1 MRKSLLALAVIS
13 SLGSFASIAHAQSSV
28 TIYGIIDASVGYN
41 SKVATGTGRA
51 TGNRAG
57 VDSGAIKGSRLGF
70 KGSEDLGGGLKALF
84 NLENGFNVDTGAA
97 AQNGTLFGRTA
108 TVGLSGNFGAV
119 LLGRQKDFI
128 DDIAAFT
135 TVDDL
140 GGMVSNVHAKDLDR
154 TNGERV
160 NNSIRYNTPNVNGF
174 YGSVIYGFGETA
186 GSTSTGQSYGIGGAY
201 ANGPFGIGLGYFQA
215 KKASNATGAVAS
227 SDVNSSSA
235 TTCATGAGNVG
246 DTCLKTWTLAA
257 SYQLGAAKLHGSWS
271 QVKLPL
277 AQAGSATSFSA
288 ASAANFTGDT
298 TAQFAVGG
306 INNDKTNI
314 FDVGVNYALTP
325 SLSLLGSVQYARV
338 NFVNAA
344 NGKMTQLNLGAKYAL
359 SKRTTLYGIYR
370 NLRASDMYN
379 VGVNSSSVPG
389 ADNSQN
395 ALNVGIIH
403 NF

>member
-1 MRKSLLALAVIS
+1 MRKSLLALAVI
-13 SLGSFASIAHAQSSV
+13 GSFASVAHAQSSV
-28 TIYGIIDASVGYN
+28 TIYGIIDASVAYN
-41 SKVATGTGRA
+41 SKVATGVGSA
-51 TGNRAG
+51 TGSRAG

-119 LLGRQKDFI
+119 LLGRQKDFL

-174 YGSVIYGFGETA
+174 YGSVIYGFGENA
-186 GSTSTGQSYGIGGAY
+186 GSASTGQSYGIGGAY
-201 ANGPFGIGLGYFQA
+201 ANGPFGVGLAYFQA
-215 KKASNATGAVAS
+215 KKAGTAAGSIAG
-227 SDVNSSSA
+227 SDVNSSAA
-235 TTCATGAGNVG
+235 TTCSSGAANIGS
-246 DTCLKTWTLAA
+246 TCLKTWTLAA

-277 AQAGSATSFSA
+277 AQAGSAASFSA
-288 ASAANFTGDT
+288 ASAASFTADS

-306 INNDKTNI
+306 VNNDKTNI

-325 SLSLLGSVQYARV
+325 ALSLLASVQYARV
-338 NFVNAA
+338 GFVNAGD
-344 NGKMTQLNLGAKYAL
+344 GKMTQLNLGAKYAL
-359 SKRTTLYGIYR
+359 SKRTSLYGVYR
-370 NLRASDMYN
+370 NLRASDVYN

-389 ADNSQN
+389 SDSSQN
-395 ALNVGIIH
+395 AVNVGVIH
-403 NF
+403 YF